1 MLINIIKAFFAVFGV
16 MDPLGNTPVFI
27 SLTDKLDKK
36 TKQSLALK
44 AVLRAGAIL
53 LIFVFLGNGII
64 SFFHISLPS
73 FRIAGGIIL
82 ILIGL
87 QILFGARFGTDTE
100 MTSEDISAVPL
111 ATPLIAGPG
120 TITAVIIFSK
130 EYGYAITTISIIANL
145 IVSWL
150 LFYYAHY
157 VVKVLGKSGML
168 MFMKFM
174 SLILVAIGVE
184 FIRTSLVTIQ

>member
-1 MLINIIKAFFAVFGV
+1 MLISIVKAFFAVFGV
-16 MDPLGNTPVFI
+16 MDPLGNTPVFV
-27 SLTDKLDKK
+27 SLTDKLDSK

-44 AVLRAGAIL
+44 AVLRAGVIL
-53 LIFVFLGNGII
+53 LTFLFLGNGIL
-64 SFFHISLPS
+64 SFFHISLQS

-87 QILFGARFGTDTE
+87 QILFGAKFGTETE

-130 EYGYAITTISIIANL
+130 EYGYVITIISIIANL
-145 IVSWL
+145 VVSL
-150 LFYYAHY
+150 ILFYYAHRI
-157 VVKVLGKSGML
+157 VKVLGKSGTL

-184 FIRTSLVTIQ
+184 FILNSVMI

>member
-1 MLINIIKAFFAVFGV
+1 MLLSIVKAFFAVFGV
-16 MDPLGNTPVFI
+16 MDPMGNTPVFV
-27 SLTDKLDKK
+27 SLTDKLDNQ
-36 TKQSLALK
+36 TKRSLALK
-44 AVLRAGAIL
+44 AVLRAGVIL
-53 LIFVFLGNGII
+53 LAFLFLGNGML

-87 QILFGARFGTDTE
+87 QILFGAKFGTETE

-120 TITAVIIFSK
+120 TITAVIIFAK
-130 EYGYAITTISIIANL
+130 EYGYAITIVSIIANL
-145 IVSWL
+145 AVSWL
-150 LFYYAHY
+150 LFCYAHQI
-157 VVKVLGKSGML
+157 VKFLGKSGTL

-184 FIRTSLVTIQ
+184 FIRNSLAF